1 MKKTKLP
8 TFISSNAQVKV
19 QYNWITL
26 NNQYLILKEQKLMSR
41 FFIAAKSRPDIDLP
55 GYFGTYE
62 FLKFP

>member
-1 MKKTKLP
+1 MEKTKLP
-8 TFISSNAQVKV
+8 TFISNNDQVKV

-41 FFIAAKSRPDIDLP
+41 FFIAAKSPDIDLP